1 LRWVRA
7 IVPSL
12 ALITILVAIAPALAN
27 AAAAERMTGVAVI
40 GTRFRITGETGRIIE
55 GQALQGAT
63 LSVVLA
69 GSQAPRRIR
78 LARIVPDP
86 TDPEGEVLLYDM
98 RLLGGNAG
106 TAPLC
111 EDAVDGAPVDGSPVD
126 GAHWAFP
133 LQGQWDGDG
142 NKISD
147 AGFTLTCAADAQG
160 KCVRFGYKP
169 WKTAGDGVSLAGYH
183 QACIR
188 MVRAD
193 YCGDR
198 GTTRNGMLIDFYDR
212 LGIQKRSDTPDDRA
226 LPFEA
231 AWNIDGALCVAHTR
245 VPANMT
251 LARLGETCPRL
262 GGRLGTAVCNEP
274 DAVSGRFGDALL
286 FNRSR

>member
-1 LRWVRA
+1 MKGAPVLHWVRA
-7 IVPSL
+7 
-12 ALITILVAIAPALAN
+12 ALLSALAIAVLIGPALADP
-27 AAAAERMTGVAVI
+27 AAADRMTDVAVI
-40 GTRFRITGETGRIIE
+40 GTRFRVTLAAGRTIE
-55 GQALQGAT
+55 GQELQGAT

-69 GSQAPRRIR
+69 GSAEPRHIL
-78 LARIVPDP
+78 LARIIPDP
-86 TDPEGEVLLYDM
+86 TDPTGDVLLYDM
-98 RLLGGNAG
+98 RLRDGH
-106 TAPLC
+106 TAATAPPLC
-111 EDAVDGAPVDGSPVD
+111 EDAVD

-133 LQGQWDGDG
+133 LQGQWDRNGK
-142 NKISD
+142 KISD

-169 WKTAGDGVSLAGYH
+169 WKTASGGVSLADYH

-193 YCGDR
+193 YCGDQ

-212 LGIQKRSDTPDDRA
+212 LGIQKRADTPDDQA

-231 AWNIDGALCVAHTR
+231 AWNTDGALCVAHTR

-251 LARLGETCPRL
+251 LARLGDICPRL
-262 GGRLGTAVCNEP
+262 RGRLGPAVCNAT
-274 DAVSGRFGDALL
+274 DAASGHFGDVLL